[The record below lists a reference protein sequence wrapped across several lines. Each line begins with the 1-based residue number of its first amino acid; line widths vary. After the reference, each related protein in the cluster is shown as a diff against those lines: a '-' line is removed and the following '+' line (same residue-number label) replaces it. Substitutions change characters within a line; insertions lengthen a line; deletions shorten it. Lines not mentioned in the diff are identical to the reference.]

1 MHASWQAGELG
12 VGGTSW
18 PEGNRVSL
26 TPEPPRLQEGRF
38 RSLVLCSCQLCAGSS
53 SSVPSLELLPPLS
66 Q

>member
-26 TPEPPRLQEGRF
+26 TPEPPLLTGGQIQELGA
-38 RSLVLCSCQLCAGSS
+38 V
-53 SSVPSLELLPPLS
+53 LLPALGWKQQQCAQP
-66 Q
+66 

>member
-26 TPEPPRLQEGRF
+26 TPEPPLLTGGQIQELGT
-38 RSLVLCSCQLCAGSS
+38 V
-53 SSVPSLELLPPLS
+53 LLPALG
-66 Q
+66 